1 MYYYGYVT
9 NFSFQI
15 SLDNSILGTHV
26 LQNGLFK
33 VSLTQKFVGTF
44 DILIPVITK
53 KRIEYKKIQMTGVL
67 EFIRQI
73 KKNQR
78 GWIYLGLM
86 KMIEMERLKKA
97 ISRAILKAKG
107 KKTDFFILVY
117 KKNENDKII
126 PKISLYSLDQV
137 SNSVINLKKQG
148 VWLNESSPQYNRVII
163 NYGEEEN

>member
-9 NFSFQI
+9 NFSFQFC
-15 SLDNSILGTHV
+15 LDNSILGTHV

-86 KMIEMERLKKA
+86 KMIEMEWLKKA

-107 KKTDFFILVY
+107 KKTQIFFILVN
-117 KKNENDKII
+117 KKNKNDKII
-126 PKISLYSLDQV
+126 SKISLYSLDRV
-137 SNSVINLKKQG
+137 SNSVLKLKKQG
-148 VWLNESSPQYNRVII
+148 IWLNESSPQYNRVII
-163 NYGEEEN
+163 NY